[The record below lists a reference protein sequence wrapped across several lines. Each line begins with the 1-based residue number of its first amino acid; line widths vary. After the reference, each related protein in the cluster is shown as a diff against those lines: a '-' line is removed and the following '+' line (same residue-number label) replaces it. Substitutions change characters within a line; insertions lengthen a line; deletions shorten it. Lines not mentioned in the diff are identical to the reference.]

1 MSFFKSAFSAKKVKP
16 RKQISRSPL
25 KLSADELYRDLGPKC
40 EVIDVKVADKKIIFD
55 IENGDWN
62 TVAAKSF
69 GETILSS
76 NVQKIRKQNELLQ
89 EENNLLKLK
98 VEILL
103 SRLAESIAEKSST
116 QH

>member
-1 MSFFKSAFSAKKVKP
+1 MHAPFEYTIATIYSMCLFS
-16 RKQISRSPL
+16 QES
-25 KLSADELYRDLGPKC
+25 PKC
-40 EVIDVKVADKKIIFD
+40 EVIDVKVADKKIVFD